1 MAKNLV
7 RHRFGGCAPHAMDSQ
22 RRREPE
28 LAILQAQAFV
38 FITGERETILGSMPP
53 LARLVAAAMLPSAGA
68 ADFAFAILVD
78 RN

>member
-1 MAKNLV
+1 MDVRRTQWIRNAAASPNL
-7 RHRFGGCAPHAMDSQ
+7 RYFRFGRA
-22 RRREPE
+22 RE
-28 LAILQAQAFV
+28 AQAFV
-38 FITGERETILGSMPP
+38 FITGERETVLGSMPP